1 VKAHRLVVSFLAA
14 LALVSLLSG
23 VDAEDLYIPASA
35 HTGGVG
41 DTQWRT
47 DLEVK
52 ARGAEAAT
60 FTLDLLPEGLDN
72 SAPASASFSVAAGA
86 CLRLEDV
93 LASAF
98 SFTGTAALRLRTGSG
113 MVLVASRTYNDD
125 PDGTY
130 GQYVPAVAAGAAP
143 LASVDYALIQLSRSA
158 SPDDGYR
165 TNLGALNLTAS
176 HIVVEVDLH
185 SATGDLLG
193 TVPLSL
199 HPYSLEQVTDIFARV
214 TPGDV
219 EDGFA
224 LVRSRSTGARFLAYA
239 SVVDN
244 RSGDAV
250 FIPAQEEGPSPELE
264 RTVVFEAFMRHG

>member
-1 VKAHRLVVSFLAA
+1 MRAQRIVMSFLTASA
-14 LALVSLLSG
+14 LLLLPG
-23 VDAEDLYIPASA
+23 AGAEDLYIPAAA
-35 HTGGVG
+35 HAAGVG

-47 DLEVK
+47 DLGVK
-52 ARGAEAAT
+52 ARGAEGAT
-60 FTLDLLPEGLDN
+60 FALDLLPEGLDN

-86 CLRLEDV
+86 CLRLQDV
-93 LASAF
+93 LSSAF
-98 SFTGTAALRLRTGSG
+98 AFTGTAALRLRTTGG
-113 MVLVASRTYNDD
+113 AVLVGSRTYNDD

-130 GQYVPAVAAGAAP
+130 GQYVPAVEAGAAFT
-143 LASVDYALIQLSRSA
+143 AGVDYALIQLSRSA
-158 SPDDGYR
+158 SPDAGYR
-165 TNLGALNLTAS
+165 TNLGVVNLTAAP
-176 HIVVEVDLH
+176 ITVEVDLFTA
-185 SATGDLLG
+185 SGELLG
-193 TVPLSL
+193 SLLLPLL
-199 HPYSLEQVTDIFARV
+199 PYSLDQVTDIFARV